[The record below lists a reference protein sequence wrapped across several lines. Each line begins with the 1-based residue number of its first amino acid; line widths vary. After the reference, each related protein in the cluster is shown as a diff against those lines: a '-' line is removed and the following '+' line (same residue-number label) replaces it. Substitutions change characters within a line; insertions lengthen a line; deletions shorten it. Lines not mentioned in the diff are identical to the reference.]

1 MLDQGAGNG
10 GDMQS
15 YLKSF
20 EDTIQKLEYDVDIL
34 SKDFIVVRDS
44 FSQELQEGLQTI
56 SETRTDYIDRMNA
69 VYLDQGK
76 MVTMFNENN
85 KNIQETL
92 KQEALRASHTFK
104 TVKSMLSD
112 FESRLL
118 TGQTN
123 LDSYQSLGDQIQ
135 Q

>member
-1 MLDQGAGNG
+1 
-10 GDMQS
+10 MQS

-34 SKDFIVVRDS
+34 SKDFVILRDN
-44 FSQELQEGLQTI
+44 FSQELQDGLQTI

-92 KQEALRASHTFK
+92 K
-104 TVKSMLSD
+104 
-112 FESRLL
+112 
-118 TGQTN
+118 
-123 LDSYQSLGDQIQ
+123 
-135 Q
+135 

>member
-1 MLDQGAGNG
+1 
-10 GDMQS
+10 MQS

-34 SKDFIVVRDS
+34 SKDFLVVRDS

-123 LDSYQSLGDQIQ
+123 LDSYQSLGDQLQ